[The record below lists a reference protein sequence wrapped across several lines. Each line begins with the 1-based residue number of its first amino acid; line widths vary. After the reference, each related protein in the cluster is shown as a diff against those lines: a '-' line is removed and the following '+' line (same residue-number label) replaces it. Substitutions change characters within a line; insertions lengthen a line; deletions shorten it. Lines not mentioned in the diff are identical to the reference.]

1 MALGAVLNKEFTDKQ
16 RAFVRAIIS
25 GRDKTTAAIDA
36 GYSKDTA
43 QEISWAMMQQPAI
56 IAAVQV
62 GVARDLATA
71 APVALKVLY
80 DYVGDKTIDPR
91 LRVVC
96 ARDILNRAGHIA
108 PKAVAA
114 SSSAVKPLNEMS
126 MTELRELADKLE
138 DELSG
143 RAKDVSSATA
153 APVKA
158 QSLEDII

>member
-1 MALGAVLNKEFTDKQ
+1 VSFELALTKDFTSLQKSF
-16 RAFVRAIIS
+16 ASFV
-25 GRDKTTAAIDA
+25 GLGLDPTDAAIKS
-36 GYSKDTA
+36 GYSPVSAKQIA
-43 QEISWAMMQQPAI
+43 HEMLQQPQML
-56 IAAVQV
+56 AAVQI
-62 GVARDLATA
+62 ATA
-71 APVALKVLY
+71 RHLASAAPASLKLLRDVVASEKY
-80 DYVGDKTIDPR
+80 DPR

-114 SSSAVKPLNEMS
+114 GSTAAKPLNEMS

-153 APVKA
+153 APVKPQA
-158 QSLEDII
+158 LEDII